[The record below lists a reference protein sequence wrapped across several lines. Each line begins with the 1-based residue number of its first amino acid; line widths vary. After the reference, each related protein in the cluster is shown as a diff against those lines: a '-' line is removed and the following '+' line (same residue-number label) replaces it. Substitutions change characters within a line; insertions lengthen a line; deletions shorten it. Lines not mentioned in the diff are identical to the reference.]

1 MWILLFK
8 AQYFI
13 DKQLL
18 RLGMRKRV
26 SVLILRLP
34 GRLLKDEKKLRS
46 TQVFPTEN
54 SGSAAQN
61 TIEITI
67 NLQLKYGF
75 QF

>member
-34 GRLLKDEKKLRS
+34 GRLLKDEKNSDQLRFF
-46 TQVFPTEN
+46 QPKIP
-54 SGSAAQN
+54 GQ
-61 TIEITI
+61 
-67 NLQLKYGF
+67 QLKI
-75 QF
+75 Q